1 MDLKKE
7 FEKIMAESTTIAL
20 ATSVDDIP
28 NVRILNFIYSTDEKT
43 LYFQSEKGSQKE
55 KEFIKNNNVAFTTIP
70 SNDVVYVRVNEA
82 IVKKSEK
89 TIFDVQD
96 AFAEKMPFY
105 KDFIRQNGNTMDL
118 YEIRLLKIMFF
129 SNADEYEKIEL

>member
-20 ATSVDDIP
+20 ATSVGDIP
-28 NVRILNFIYSTDEKT
+28 NVRILNFIYSADEKT

-129 SNADEYEKIEL
+129 PNADEYEKIEL

>member
-20 ATSVDDIP
+20 ATSVGDIP
-28 NVRILNFIYSTDEKT
+28 NVRILNFIYSADEKI

-96 AFAEKMPFY
+96 TFAEKMPFY

>member
-20 ATSVDDIP
+20 ATSVGDIP
-28 NVRILNFIYSTDEKT
+28 NVRILNFIYSADEKI

-129 SNADEYEKIEL
+129 PNADEYEKIEL